1 MIINWLRFNLTILIY
16 KITNRKHESD
26 LHKYVFRNYQSYC
39 QKIDEEKDPFDCVNF
54 DCVNFDKD
62 EEKDPFDKIDN
73 IVRQRKEGLL

>member
-54 DCVNFDKD
+54 D
-62 EEKDPFDKIDN
+62 KIDN
-73 IVRQRKEGLL
+73 INDWDNTTL